1 MLERMARFPGK
12 GPSASLLRLQI
23 TNPFPS
29 PTGGL
34 EFFPTP
40 IQRKCKDSR
49 VFFLPSG
56 LQPFPSP
63 ALFPVAKRPPI
74 STAVHHLS
82 LLFSSHHASQTHN
95 TQKQGVSLREVGS
108 QLRTNYNCGLFGLRA
123 KVQSCVS
130 RLFAHLWDLDVHGYN
145 CKNSTSLGQLNF
157 ISFIYH
163 KCTLC

>member
-1 MLERMARFPGK
+1 MNGEISWQRTFSVIVEAANHEPISFPKWRAR
-12 GPSASLLRLQI
+12 I
-23 TNPFPS
+23 
-29 PTGGL
+29 
-34 EFFPTP
+34 FPTP
-40 IQRKCKDSR
+40 IQRKCKDSL

-56 LQPFPSP
+56 LQPFSSP
-63 ALFPVAKRPPI
+63 ALFLVAKRPPI

-82 LLFSSHHASQTHN
+82 HLFSSHHVSQTHN
-95 TQKQGVSLREVGS
+95 TQKQGMSLREVGS

-123 KVQSCVS
+123 KVQSRVS
-130 RLFAHLWDLDVHGYN
+130 HLFAHLWDLDVHGYN